1 MNRNRLLT
9 ENDSSRNGLNNSF
22 LNKKNV
28 SSSSFELKFSFLTFS
43 IKFEVMCVLTK
54 IDQFP
59 LLSQIFC
66 YKEWFSGFVWHY
78 NFWYNLCDLLRPII
92 HNDYECVM
100 ISVHNNKET
109 ALWWLV
115 VGIILVIT
123 CSAREQYLPWS
134 TSSNIHILSKTWGRL
149 YEAAR
154 SKI

>member
-9 ENDSSRNGLNNSF
+9 ENVSSRNGLNNSL
-22 LNKKNV
+22 LNKKHVN
-28 SSSSFELKFSFLTFS
+28 SFIWIWFFFLTFS

-134 TSSNIHILSKTWGRL
+134 TSSLQPHINKNMGEIVRGS
-149 YEAAR
+149 
-154 SKI
+154 

>member
-9 ENDSSRNGLNNSF
+9 ENVSSRNGLNNSF

-92 HNDYECVM
+92 HNHYECVM
-100 ISVHNNKET
+100 VSVHNNRT
-109 ALWWLV
+109 AQWLD
-115 VGIILVIT
+115 GGRDHLGNYLLSQGTIFTMINILT
-123 CSAREQYLPWS
+123 TATY
-134 TSSNIHILSKTWGRL
+134 
-149 YEAAR
+149 
-154 SKI
+154 